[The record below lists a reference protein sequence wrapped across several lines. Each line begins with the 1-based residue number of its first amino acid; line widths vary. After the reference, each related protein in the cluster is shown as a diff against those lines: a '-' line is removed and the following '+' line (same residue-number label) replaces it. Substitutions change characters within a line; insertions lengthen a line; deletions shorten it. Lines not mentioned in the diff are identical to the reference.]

1 MISNFRNN
9 EILILNSSFNFIFSI
24 NQKNKFN
31 EKDNQFVYPNQIK
44 LNSQNEI
51 IISDSKNIS
60 YFNSFSSN
68 FDFLFSINNE
78 NFGKDEFEGHSIIN
92 FTIDYFDNLI
102 VSDCFSHSI
111 KFLNPNGNLIS
122 SFGNGKWNNLNQ
134 F

>member
-31 EKDNQFVYPNQIK
+31 KKYNQLFNPNQIK

-51 IISDSKNIS
+51 IIGDSKNIS

-68 FDFLFSINNE
+68 FDFLFSINE
-78 NFGKDEFEGHSIIN
+78 KNFVRNNFKTSLIRFE
-92 FTIDYFDNLI
+92 IDNFDNLI
-102 VSDCFSHSI
+102 VFDTYGDKI
-111 KFLNPNGNLIS
+111 KLI
-122 SFGNGKWNNLNQ
+122 FI
-134 F
+134 